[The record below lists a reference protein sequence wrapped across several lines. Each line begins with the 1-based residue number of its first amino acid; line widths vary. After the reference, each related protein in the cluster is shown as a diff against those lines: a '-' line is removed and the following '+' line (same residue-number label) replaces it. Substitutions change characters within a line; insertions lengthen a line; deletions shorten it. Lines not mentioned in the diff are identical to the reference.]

1 MIEMTLL
8 IELILTKQVHK
19 NGARFYNHWYSLNK
33 EFNFETY
40 VCNRCHDFIMSM
52 KLSNITIL
60 KIKNAD
66 YFCIITG
73 ISKGKTIK
81 LLKNI
86 DLTEKQWN
94 IIKNKYQSNL

>member
-1 MIEMTLL
+1 
-8 IELILTKQVHK
+8 
-19 NGARFYNHWYSLNK
+19 
-33 EFNFETY
+33 
-40 VCNRCHDFIMSM
+40 M

-73 ISKGKTIK
+73 ISEGKAIK

-86 DLTEKQWN
+86 DLTEK
-94 IIKNKYQSNL
+94 